1 MKKSTAYGYG
11 IAIVQCHDIAPNANW
26 VGIRHLEPL
35 KHVLLACM
43 FE

>member
-11 IAIVQCHDIAPNANW
+11 IAPNANW
-26 VGIRHLEPL
+26 VGIRYLEPL